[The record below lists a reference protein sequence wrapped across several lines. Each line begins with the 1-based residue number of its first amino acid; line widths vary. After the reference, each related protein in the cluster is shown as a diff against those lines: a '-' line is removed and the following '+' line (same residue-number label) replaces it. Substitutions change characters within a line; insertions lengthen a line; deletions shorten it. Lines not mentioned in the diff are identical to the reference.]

1 MLKWFIIFLNCC
13 LRVKEMVQQV
23 EVLSVSPENLRSNSE
38 DHITEGEC

>member
-13 LRVKEMVQQV
+13 LRAKEMVQQV
-23 EVLSVSPENLRSNSE
+23 EVLSVSPENLRSNSG